1 MGRKPYALVVLIA
14 LSLVMASCGDD
25 DAATTTGATTAT
37 TAAPTTTITTTTT
50 TAAPT
55 TTTAATTTT
64 TTPPPVGPD
73 LPPTSV
79 VAVIDGGYVFGDES
93 REATDDDLPF
103 ALGSIEGHWYTAGD
117 RYVVVYVGLDLDET
131 GPLCPGNSILT
142 SNGYEFISN
151 SPTPGG
157 TCEGTGAPIIG
168 PPVGSQVCGGVVSY
182 VTEIP
187 AGTLGTLFSSVEV
200 YPGAGVN
207 YGATGT
213 VEADPA
219 NMPEIDPASL
229 DC

>member
-1 MGRKPYALVVLIA
+1 M
-14 LSLVMASCGDD
+14 
-25 DAATTTGATTAT
+25 
-37 TAAPTTTITTTTT
+37 
-50 TAAPT
+50 
-55 TTTAATTTT
+55 
-64 TTPPPVGPD
+64 
-73 LPPTSV
+73 
-79 VAVIDGGYVFGDES
+79 FGDEN
-93 REATDDDLPF
+93 REATNEDLPF
-103 ALGSIEGHWYTAGD
+103 ALGSIEGHWYTSGD

-142 SNGYEFISN
+142 TDGYGFVSN

-187 AGTLGTLFSSVEV
+187 AGTLGTLFSSVEI
-200 YPGAGVN
+200 YPEGGIN

-219 NMPEIDPASL
+219 SMPEIDPASL